1 MVKPGAIR
9 RPPVVL
15 GSSADGVVVQR
26 NVVINVGGG
35 EPPVNGTA
43 GAARPRAAAP
53 YAVRDGAY
61 VAGASAAPASRAPV
75 AAVPEAAP
83 QPLASSREI
92 RMPGETPG
100 PARVIEPPVV
110 VAAPEPVATTSG
122 GTRLVRMP
130 WDPPAPPDGDAF
142 ASARVSDKGLDEVIL
157 EYLSDDIEN
166 EER

>member
-1 MVKPGAIR
+1 MA
-9 RPPVVL
+9 
-15 GSSADGVVVQR
+15 
-26 NVVINVGGG
+26 
-35 EPPVNGTA
+35 
-43 GAARPRAAAP
+43 RAAA
-53 YAVRDGAY
+53 RRR
-61 VAGASAAPASRAPV
+61 ASRVPV

-83 QPLASSREI
+83 QPLASSRDI
-92 RMPGETPG
+92 RMPWETPG

-110 VAAPEPVATTSG
+110 VAAQEPVATTT

-130 WDPPAPPDGDAF
+130 WDPPAPPEGDAF